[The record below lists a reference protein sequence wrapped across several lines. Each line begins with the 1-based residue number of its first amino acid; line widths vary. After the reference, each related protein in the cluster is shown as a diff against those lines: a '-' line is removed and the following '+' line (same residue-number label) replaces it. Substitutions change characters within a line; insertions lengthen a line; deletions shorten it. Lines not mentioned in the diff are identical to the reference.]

1 MPKQKKK
8 KKIKIRFDRIFLFL
22 LFLSILGFGIYTIFN
37 IRISNIYI
45 KGNQYLTDQ
54 QIIEI
59 AGISNYPATF
69 QNGNRKL
76 EKKLASDT
84 YIKSAKVSKKW
95 FTKITITVE
104 ENRPL
109 FYYETNHQTILLDGT
124 GVDKLYNVPTVLS
137 YITDSYYND
146 FIKKMGE
153 LEPDILMRISEIR
166 FMPNDVD
173 DNRFFLSMSDGNYV
187 YVNIATFDKLNK
199 YLTILENLPNEKGIL
214 YLDYGNNFEILK

>member
-1 MPKQKKK
+1 MKKQKKK
-8 KKIKIRFDRIFLFL
+8 EKIKIRFDRIFLFL
-22 LFLSILGFGIYTIFN
+22 LLLSIFGFGVYGIFH
-37 IRISNIYI
+37 IRISNICV

-54 QIIEI
+54 EIIEL
-59 AGISNYPATF
+59 AGISNYPSTL

-76 EKKLASDT
+76 EKKLVNDT

-95 FTKITITVE
+95 FTQVTITVE

-109 FYYETNHQTILLDGT
+109 FYYETEHKTILLDGT
-124 GVDKLYNVPTVLS
+124 SVDKNYNVPTVLN
-137 YITDSYYND
+137 YITDSYYDN

-153 LEPDILMRISEIR
+153 LDPDILLHISEIR
-166 FMPNDVD
+166 FMPNEVD

-199 YLTILENLPNEKGIL
+199 YLTIMESLPSQNGIL

>member
-1 MPKQKKK
+1 MKKQKKK
-8 KKIKIRFDRIFLFL
+8 KKVRIRFDRIFLFL
-22 LFLSILGFGIYTIFN
+22 LLLSIFGFGIYGILN

-54 QIIEI
+54 QIIEL
-59 AGISNYPATF
+59 AGISDYPSTL

-84 YIKSAKVSKKW
+84 YIKSAKVHKNW
-95 FTKITITVE
+95 FTKVTITVE

-109 FYYETNHQTILLDGT
+109 FYYEVDHKTVLLDGT
-124 GVDKLYNVPTVLS
+124 SVEKNYNVPTVLN
-137 YITDSYYND
+137 YITDSYYDN
-146 FIKKMGE
+146 FVKKMGE
-153 LEPDILMRISEIR
+153 LEPDILLRISEIR
-166 FMPNDVD
+166 FMPNEVD

-187 YVNIATFDKLNK
+187 YINIATFDKLNK
-199 YLTILENLPNEKGIL
+199 YLTIMENLPNQNGIL

>member
-1 MPKQKKK
+1 MKKQKKK

-22 LFLSILGFGIYTIFN
+22 LLLSIFGFGVYGIFH
-37 IRISNIYI
+37 IRISNILI

-54 QIIEI
+54 EIIEL
-59 AGISNYPATF
+59 AGISNYPSTL

-76 EKKLASDT
+76 EKKLVNDT

-95 FTKITITVE
+95 FTKVTITVE

-109 FYYETNHQTILLDGT
+109 FYYETDHKTILLDGT
-124 GVDKLYNVPTVLS
+124 SVDKNYNVPTVLN
-137 YITDSYYND
+137 YITDSYYDN
-146 FIKKMGE
+146 FVKKMGE
-153 LEPDILMRISEIR
+153 LDPDILLRISEIR
-166 FMPNDVD
+166 FMPNEVD

-199 YLTILENLPNEKGIL
+199 YLTIMESLPSQNGIL